1 MRILNYLYLL
11 VLILGISFAIPG
23 FAVTDIDDIESS
35 LPDLGAP
42 AAPDQAGDSTG
53 PEVKIIQDGDTQIK
67 EYRLNGKL
75 YKVKV
80 TPMAGPSYYL
90 VDINGK
96 GDFEKRFNTGPN
108 LEDTNLV
115 TPSWVFFRF

>member
-1 MRILNYLYLL
+1 MRILNYLSILA
-11 VLILGISFAIPG
+11 LILGVSFATLG
-23 FAVTDIDDIESS
+23 FAVDDIDDIENS

-53 PEVKIIQDGDTQIK
+53 PEVKIIQDGNTQVK

-80 TPMAGPSYYL
+80 TPAVGPSYYL

-108 LEDTNLV
+108 LEDTDLV